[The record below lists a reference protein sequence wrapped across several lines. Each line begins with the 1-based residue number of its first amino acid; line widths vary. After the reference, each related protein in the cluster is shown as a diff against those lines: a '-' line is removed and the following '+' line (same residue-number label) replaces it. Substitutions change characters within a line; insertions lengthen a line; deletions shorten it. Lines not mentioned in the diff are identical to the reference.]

1 MMLMILLLLLL
12 LLMMTMVMVMVVVVA
27 FFNCGERLGAKGLAL
42 DGISSRDRGDGD
54 DLLRSNQSRRQALEL
69 GGHLQVGAVGQCAAP

>member
-12 LLMMTMVMVMVVVVA
+12 LLMMTMVMVMVVVA